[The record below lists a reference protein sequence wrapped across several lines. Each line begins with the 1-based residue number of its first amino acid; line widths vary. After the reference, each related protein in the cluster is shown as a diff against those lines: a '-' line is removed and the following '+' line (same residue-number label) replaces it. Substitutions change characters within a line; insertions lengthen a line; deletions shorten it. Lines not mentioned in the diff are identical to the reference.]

1 MPYQLIQD
9 IVLRV
14 NNLVSNNFILSQ
26 SITPSPQSS
35 FGSLLA
41 LKQSSFIFSV
51 HSFLSFHCPTPWI
64 RSTSTAS
71 TSPLIHSLKLQSL
84 QASQSSSHLLIKP
97 TGGLISQ
104 TYHLQSSMWRP
115 FPLWFYCTK
124 LGSLPISAIL
134 ITFYSQGPLFVGTP
148 RAKFSGIFGVLLHN
162 FQFTI
167 KYFESQKIP
176 ILWLSNSILENLP

>member
-51 HSFLSFHCPTPWI
+51 HSFLSFHCPTPCF
-64 RSTSTAS
+64 RSTPTAS

-104 TYHLQSSMWRP
+104 TSLTIFHVKT
-115 FPLWFYCTK
+115 FPPL
-124 LGSLPISAIL
+124 IL
-134 ITFYSQGPLFVGTP
+134 LYQT
-148 RAKFSGIFGVLLHN
+148 
-162 FQFTI
+162 
-167 KYFESQKIP
+167 
-176 ILWLSNSILENLP
+176 WLSSYFCDTYHILLTRPSFCRHPQSKVFWHFWCAPSQLSIHYQVFRELENTNSMT